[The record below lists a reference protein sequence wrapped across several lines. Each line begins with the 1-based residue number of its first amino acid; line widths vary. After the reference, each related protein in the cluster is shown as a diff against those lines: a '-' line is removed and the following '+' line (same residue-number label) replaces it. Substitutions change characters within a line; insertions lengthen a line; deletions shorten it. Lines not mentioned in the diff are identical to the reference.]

1 MEQKAREYIFFFGG
15 EGEGM
20 FVVAR
25 REKDKREG
33 LGLGESTQILKAIQ
47 RSKFIRFGGGFS
59 QIDKP

>member
-1 MEQKAREYIFFFGG
+1 
-15 EGEGM
+15 M

-25 REKDKREG
+25 KEKDKREG